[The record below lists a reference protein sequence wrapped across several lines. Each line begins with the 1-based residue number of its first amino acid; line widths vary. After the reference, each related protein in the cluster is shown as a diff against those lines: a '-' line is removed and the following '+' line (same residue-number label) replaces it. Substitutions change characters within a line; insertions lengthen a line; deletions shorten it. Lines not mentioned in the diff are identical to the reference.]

1 MHRAGP
7 AFRSSAEEEA
17 RDPGGCVRLPGPA
30 QSALALTAEGGQPPA
45 LLSSGPKVELS
56 SPPPLGM
63 YQTDTDEFQGK

>member
-17 RDPGGCVRLPGPA
+17 RDPGGCVRLPGLA
-30 QSALALTAEGGQPPA
+30 QSALA
-45 LLSSGPKVELS
+45 LSSGPKVELS